1 MSTPIEVWLLDSSRP
16 VRRPSRAI
24 GHIVK
29 TKANIYIE
37 VEGRLEG
44 RRFIFGATAFFTEE
58 AATRRWQGNLDRI
71 RKDRYIEHFR
81 NHLWNNADALCRV
94 NVYRR

>member
-1 MSTPIEVWLLDSSRP
+1 MGR
-16 VRRPSRAI
+16 
-24 GHIVK
+24 IVK
-29 TKANIYIE
+29 TKVNAYIE
-37 VEGRLEG
+37 IDGG
-44 RRFIFGATAFFTEE
+44 RRFVFGATAFFTEE

-94 NVYRR
+94 SVYRR